1 MLRPALPNSPGD
13 GTANALGLNQH
24 DGVPTVGPRRKTEAP
39 RANSPRPVHAALRAV
54 RHQQVGV
61 QIVGGRVSSIAG
73 SVRIA
78 SPISDLS
85 ALVPS

>member
-1 MLRPALPNSPGD
+1 MHLDSTST
-13 GTANALGLNQH
+13 TACPLDQEEK
-24 DGVPTVGPRRKTEAP
+24 PEAP
-39 RANSPRPVHAALRAV
+39 RGRIAPDWFTQPRSRNLRAV